1 MGLSQTGKRKEEGRH
16 RSPCSET
23 SRPAGGRT
31 RTWKSCQIPARIIPG
46 YFQESPGNSERK
58 GLPWCGMG
66 FGNENQSPESPAGPA
81 ECDPHT
87 LGHTRGH
94 GDSGGRGLGAPQR
107 LSLPALPLCPFV
119 STGHLTWGAWL
130 RNPAHS
136 VPPPPQDSAVSTP
149 TPPHV
154 SDTKTPAFFQ
164 VQRHSVSS
172 PMTFLPPESLPRAS
186 PFLPQ
191 GHPAH
196 DRCRNPYRFSSSHLG
211 LESVFLRGLT
221 SALISS
227 VFSLLLT
234 IAPQNSDS
242 KWPRQN
248 SNPALPTDLLIFL
261 C

>member
-1 MGLSQTGKRKEEGRH
+1 M
-16 RSPCSET
+16 
-23 SRPAGGRT
+23 
-31 RTWKSCQIPARIIPG
+31 W
-46 YFQESPGNSERK
+46 
-58 GLPWCGMG
+58 
-66 FGNENQSPESPAGPA
+66 FGNENQSPASPAGPA

-87 LGHTRGH
+87 LAHTWGH

-107 LSLPALPLCPFV
+107 LSLPTLPLCPFV
-119 STGHLTWGAWL
+119 SIGHLTWGAWL

-149 TPPHV
+149 TPHHV
-154 SDTKTPAFFQ
+154 SDTKTPALFQ

-172 PMTFLPPESLPRAS
+172 PMTFLPPESLLRAS

-196 DRCRNPYRFSSSHLG
+196 DRCRNLYRFSSSYLG

-227 VFSLLLT
+227 VFNLLLT
-234 IAPQNSDS
+234 VAPQNSDS
-242 KWPRQN
+242 KWLRQN
-248 SNPALPTDLLIFL
+248 SNTALPTDLLIFL
-261 C
+261 F